1 VCERE
6 SSAQKKNDQLPIKE
20 TNLKTLKDLFLS
32 ELANLY
38 DSEHRIVKALPKLAK
53 AATCTHLQAA
63 FLSHLKES
71 ESHVTKLETVFESFD
86 VKPHAKTCVATI
98 GLLEE
103 GDQLAS
109 EFKGSPAINAA
120 LISAAQKV
128 EHYEMASYGCLH
140 AWAELL
146 DNTEAA
152 GLLEE
157 ILEQERAA
165 NAALK
170 DLALTRS
177 NQEALGE
184 TDSRISSADEELTE
198 ETQHGKGRSPAEVSR
213 H

>member
-1 VCERE
+1 
-6 SSAQKKNDQLPIKE
+6 
-20 TNLKTLKDLFLS
+20 LKTLKDLFLA

-38 DSEHRIVKALPKLAK
+38 DSEHRIVKALPRLAK

-71 ESHVTKLETVFESFD
+71 ESHMTKLEAVFKSFD

-103 GDQLAS
+103 GDQIAA
-109 EFKGSPAINAA
+109 EFKGSTAINAA

-146 DNTEAA
+146 DNDEAA

-157 ILEQERAA
+157 ILAQERAA
-165 NAALK
+165 NSSLK
-170 DLALTRS
+170 HLALTRS

-184 TDSRISSADEELTE
+184 TGSRISSADEELTE
-198 ETQHGKGRSPAEVSR
+198 ETQHGKGGNPTEVSR
-213 H
+213 Q

>member
-1 VCERE
+1 M
-6 SSAQKKNDQLPIKE
+6 
-20 TNLKTLKDLFLS
+20 NLKTLKDLFLS

-38 DSEHRIVKALPKLAK
+38 DSEHRIVKALPRPAK

-71 ESHVTKLETVFESFD
+71 ESHVIKLEAVFKSFD

-103 GDQLAS
+103 GDQIAA

-128 EHYEMASYGCLH
+128 EHYEMASYGGLH

-146 DNTEAA
+146 NNAEAA

-184 TDSRISSADEELTE
+184 TGSHISSADEELTE
-198 ETQHGKGRSPAEVSR
+198 ETQHSQGQKPAAVSR
-213 H
+213 N

>member
-1 VCERE
+1 
-6 SSAQKKNDQLPIKE
+6 
-20 TNLKTLKDLFLS
+20 
-32 ELANLY
+32 
-38 DSEHRIVKALPKLAK
+38 
-53 AATCTHLQAA
+53 LQAA

-71 ESHVTKLETVFESFD
+71 QSHVTKLEAVFESFD
-86 VKPHAKTCVATI
+86 VRPHAKTCVATI

-103 GDQLAS
+103 GDQLVS
-109 EFKGSPAINAA
+109 EFKGSPALNAA

-128 EHYEMASYGCLH
+128 EHYEMASYGGLH

-146 DNTEAA
+146 DNAEAA

-184 TDSRISSADEELTE
+184 TGSHISSADEELTE